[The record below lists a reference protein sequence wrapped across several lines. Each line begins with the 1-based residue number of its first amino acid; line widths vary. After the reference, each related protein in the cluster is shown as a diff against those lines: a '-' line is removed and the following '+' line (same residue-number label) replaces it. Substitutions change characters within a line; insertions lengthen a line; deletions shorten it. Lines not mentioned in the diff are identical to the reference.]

1 MASVVTR
8 LMRVDDAPELAA
20 VLQAERE
27 FMAPWEPARDDEFFT
42 VATQSARLRLALEEY
57 EQGRTLPLAIV
68 DDGGGIVGNLTLSGI
83 VRGAFMSANLGY
95 WVRQSCNGR
104 GLATAAVREALDVA
118 FHGLGLH
125 RVQAGTLPHNAG
137 SQRVLAKNGF
147 TRYGLAPRYLRIAGR
162 WEDHVLYQRLSDD
175 D

>member
-1 MASVVTR
+1 MPSVGTR
-8 LMRVDDAPELAA
+8 LLRFDDAPELTEI
-20 VLQAERE
+20 LQAERE

-42 VATQSARLRLALEEY
+42 VAAQSPRLRLALEEY

-68 DDGGGIVGNLTLSGI
+68 DDGGGIVGNLALSGI
-83 VRGAFMSANLGY
+83 IRGAFLSANLGY

-104 GLATAAVREALDVA
+104 GLATAAVPEALDVA
-118 FHGLGLH
+118 FHGFGLH
-125 RVQAGTLPHNAG
+125 RVQAGTLPHNVG
-137 SQRVLAKNGF
+137 SQRVLAKSGF
-147 TRYGLAPRYLRIAGR
+147 VEYGRAPRYLRIAGR